1 MLQHLQTLQKYM
13 SMQLMFEPKHQKKE
27 HKKFRIN
34 KQSTRK
40 QKKWKLNVLHRK
52 LVTLAVIH
60 IEMSALNAR
69 ALANAVAVHVY
80 VNTIDEE

>member
-1 MLQHLQTLQKYM
+1 
-13 SMQLMFEPKHQKKE
+13 MFEPKHQKKRTQ
-27 HKKFRIN
+27 KVQNQFN

-69 ALANAVAVHVY
+69 ALANAVAIHVY